1 MNVIDMQKVTVKDF
15 QKMKDNGEK
24 ITMLTAYTYP
34 IARIM
39 DEVGI
44 DSILVGDSLGMTVL
58 GYPNT
63 LPVTMEDTLRC
74 CQAVAKGTKR
84 ALLIGDMPFL
94 SYGVSVE
101 QTVKN
106 AGRIIKEGNCDAIK
120 LEGGKERIKE
130 IEAIRSIGVPVLG
143 HIGLTP
149 TYVNLFGG
157 YKVQGKTAEEAKR
170 LLEDAKLLEEAGV
183 FAIVLESIPWKL
195 AKEITEALSIPTI
208 GIGAGE
214 YCDGQVLVIDDILG
228 LTFDFKP
235 KFVKQYTDLKKT
247 ISQAVKSYLEDVKS
261 GQYPATEH
269 RYE

>member
-1 MNVIDMQKVTVKDF
+1 MVKITVNDF
-15 QKMKDNGEK
+15 QKMKDEGEK

-34 IARIM
+34 FARIM
-39 DEVGI
+39 DEVGV

-63 LPVTMEDTLRC
+63 LPVTIDDTIRC
-74 CQAVAKGTKR
+74 CQAVSRGVKH

-94 SYGVSVE
+94 TYGISIN
-101 QTVKN
+101 QTVEN
-106 AGRIIKEGNCDAIK
+106 AGKIVKEGNCDAIK
-120 LEGGKERIKE
+120 LEGGRERVDE
-130 IEAIRSIGVPVLG
+130 IEAIREIGIPVLG

-157 YKVQGKTAEEAKR
+157 YKVQGKKPADAER

-195 AKEITEALSIPTI
+195 AKQITESLTVPTI

-235 KFVKQYTDLKKT
+235 KFVKQYVNLRET
-247 ISQAVKSYLEDVKS
+247 ISKAVDEYIKDVKE
-261 GQYPATEH
+261 GKYPAEEH